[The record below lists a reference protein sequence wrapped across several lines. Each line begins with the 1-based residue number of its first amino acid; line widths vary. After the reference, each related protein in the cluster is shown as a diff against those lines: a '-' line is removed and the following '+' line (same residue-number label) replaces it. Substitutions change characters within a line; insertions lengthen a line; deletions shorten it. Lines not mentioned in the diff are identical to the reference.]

1 MNQVVPLQSVQ
12 PLRPRD
18 YTASQLDLV
27 KRTVA
32 ADCSTDEFNLFIEV
46 CKRVGLDPF
55 RRQIYA
61 VVYSKDKP
69 DKRKMSIITGID
81 GFRAVA
87 ARNRDYRPDDEEAR
101 IFYDD
106 SLKDPAINPL
116 GIEKAVV
123 RAFKLAPNGQWHPV
137 VGTAYWDEFAP
148 IEQEYEWI
156 ETGEVWP
163 DSGKPKK
170 EKRPTGKD
178 KLPVTSKWRSMARVM
193 IAKCAEAQALRKGWP
208 EDLSGVY
215 APEEMARAEMED
227 RTAAEQ
233 VEAFQQEQRLRAI
246 NAMNTVPIQWA
257 AGETIEFVPDGQL
270 ADRAIQFIRAASLPQ
285 INAWREINRH
295 GLQEFWARH
304 KADALEVKKEM
315 EARIKALEVP
325 ADA

>member
-1 MNQVVPLQSVQ
+1 MNKVVPLQAVQ

-32 ADCSTDEFNLFIEV
+32 ADCNSDEFSLFIEV

-61 VVYSKDKP
+61 VVYNKDKP

-87 ARNRDYRPDDEEAR
+87 ARNGDYRPDDEEAR

-163 DSGKPKK
+163 ESGKPKK
-170 EKRPTGKD
+170 EKRPTGKG

-257 AGETIEFVPDGQL
+257 AGETIEFVPDGQF
-270 ADRAIQFIRAASLPQ
+270 ADRAIQFIRQASAPQ

-304 KADALEVKKEM
+304 KADALEVKREM
-315 EARIKALEVP
+315 EARVKALES
-325 ADA
+325 AENA